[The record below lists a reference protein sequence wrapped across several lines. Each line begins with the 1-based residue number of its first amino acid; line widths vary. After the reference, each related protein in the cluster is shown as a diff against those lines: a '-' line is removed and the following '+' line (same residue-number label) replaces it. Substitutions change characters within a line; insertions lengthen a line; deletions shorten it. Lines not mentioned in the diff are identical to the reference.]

1 MKTEETK
8 WDEAAV
14 EREFESLAPMFREAM
29 RTQAGPSERVLSAIR
44 LEAASR
50 SRELSRRATW
60 LHAWSFRR
68 IAKIAAVLL
77 LVAGGF
83 SAYRYAMPDKPVPV
97 ASHRNVGFTEL
108 DADYMLDIQGMDTES
123 FEAAADSLWL

>member
-1 MKTEETK
+1 MKTGETK

-14 EREFESLAPMFREAM
+14 EREFESLAPMFREAL

-44 LEAASR
+44 QEAAVR
-50 SRELSRRATW
+50 SRALSRRATW
-60 LHAWSFRR
+60 LHTWNFRR
-68 IAKIAAVLL
+68 IAKIAAVVL

-83 SAYRYAMPDKPVPV
+83 SAYRFVMPGKPVPV
-97 ASHRNVGFTEL
+97 VSHRNVGFTEL